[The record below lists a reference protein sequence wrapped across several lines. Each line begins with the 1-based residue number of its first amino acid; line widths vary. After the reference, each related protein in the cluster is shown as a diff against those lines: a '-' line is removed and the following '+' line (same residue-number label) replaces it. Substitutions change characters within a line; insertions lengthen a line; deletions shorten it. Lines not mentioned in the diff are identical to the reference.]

1 MAGIGLRKPEHH
13 VKTAPVNI
21 QLSWGTLEGLHW
33 PRPGAP
39 KVLCLHGWLDNAA
52 SFVPLA
58 PYLAEF
64 DLLALDFAGHGFSSH
79 RPETSRYYF
88 TDYLFDVDAAM
99 DELGW
104 GQCHL
109 IGHSMGGGVA
119 SCLAAAMPERV
130 KRLILLDS
138 LGLLTLPANQAAQQL
153 RLSMLSVRKARSFLR
168 PYESVEEAMLARQK
182 KSPLSEDAARLLC
195 ERSLEHTGDY
205 YQWRTDPRLNWRS
218 PQLSSDEQS
227 LEILAA
233 INSPALAIT
242 SPGLIDYFGEEMA
255 HKRLRAIPDHKH
267 VMHDGHHHFHMEQ
280 PRQTGSHITEFL
292 QQPDQKQ
299 GAQYADD

>member
-1 MAGIGLRKPEHH
+1 MKA
-13 VKTAPVNI
+13 APVNI
-21 QLSWGTLEGLHW
+21 QLAWGTLEGLHW
-33 PRPGAP
+33 ARPGAP

-58 PYLAEF
+58 PFLKDF

-88 TDYLFDVDAAM
+88 TDYLFDIDAAM
-99 DELGW
+99 DGLGW
-104 GQCHL
+104 DQCHL

-119 SCLAAAMPERV
+119 SCFAAAIPERV
-130 KRLILLDS
+130 NRLVLLDS

-182 KSPLSEDAARLLC
+182 KSPLSDAAARLLC

-218 PQLSSDEQS
+218 PQLSGDKQS
-227 LEILAA
+227 LEMLAA
-233 INSPALAIT
+233 INSPTLLI
-242 SPGLIDYFGEEMA
+242 SSDMIIDYFGKDMA
-255 HKRLRAIPDHKH
+255 HKRLAAIPDSKH
-267 VMHDGHHHFHMEQ
+267 VATDGHHHFHMEQ
-280 PRQTGSHITEFL
+280 PEQVGNHITEFL
-292 QQPDQKQ
+292 QQPD
-299 GAQYADD
+299 